1 MLKPERCTARGG
13 SMALNVGGRSLA
25 FKEMREMNAPW
36 RTVLHLAKRCV
47 LSRGE
52 RIPLGRKL
60 YFLERGKVRLTQQ
73 SLEGMEKIIW
83 YIHEGCLFGETPFF
97 DPMPSEGYFTC
108 SVESVVWAFSAQS
121 LDIVRREHPDLLMNL
136 AQSMAR
142 KMRALSHQAASLY
155 LDSVLVRTCK
165 FLAQRIVPGSDP
177 PVADVGISRQEMAA
191 LLGVHRISLY
201 RILRQ
206 QEENGLLG
214 PFVNKRVTVL
224 RPEEFFEIIRN

>member
-1 MLKPERCTARGG
+1 
-13 SMALNVGGRSLA
+13 MALNVGGRGLA

-36 RTVLHLAKRCV
+36 RTVLHLAERCV
-47 LSRGE
+47 LRRGE

-73 SLEGMEKIIW
+73 SLEGMEKILW

-108 SVESVVWAFSAQS
+108 SVESVVWAFSPQS
-121 LDIVRREHPDLLMNL
+121 LDVVRREHPDLLMNL

-177 PVADVGISRQEMAA
+177 PRCRCGDFTAGDGRPAGRSSHLAVQNTAPAGGKWPSGAVCQQKSGRSAA
-191 LLGVHRISLY
+191 
-201 RILRQ
+201 
-206 QEENGLLG
+206 
-214 PFVNKRVTVL
+214 
-224 RPEEFFEIIRN
+224 